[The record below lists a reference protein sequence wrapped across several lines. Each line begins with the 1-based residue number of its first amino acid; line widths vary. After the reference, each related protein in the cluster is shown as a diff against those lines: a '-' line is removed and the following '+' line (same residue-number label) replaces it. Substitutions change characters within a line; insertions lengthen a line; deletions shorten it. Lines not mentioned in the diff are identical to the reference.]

1 MREITHVYR
10 NRDSCCHRHH
20 RYYRLG
26 PAEVTGSATAAWG
39 QVTAIIA
46 VIPPRYKPAEQPT
59 NGADQPRGRS
69 TATRLSAAPASAA
82 SMAASAGEVSRQLV
96 NTMPKATS
104 GMD

>member
-1 MREITHVYR
+1 MRGINHVHR
-10 NRDSCCHRHH
+10 NRDSRGHRHH
-20 RYYRLG
+20 RHHRPG
-26 PAEVTGSATAAWG
+26 PAEVTGPPTAVLG
-39 QVTAIIA
+39 QVTAMIA